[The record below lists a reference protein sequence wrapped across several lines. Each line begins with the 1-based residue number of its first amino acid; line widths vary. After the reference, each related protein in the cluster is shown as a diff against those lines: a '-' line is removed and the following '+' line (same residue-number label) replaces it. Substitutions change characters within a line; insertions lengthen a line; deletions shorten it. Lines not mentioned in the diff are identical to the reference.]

1 MECRYDYDSKVGM
14 DPIALSFTVAN
25 GAKFILLHDPI
36 HGAQGQVELAIHNHF
51 LQVIAIGWLNPTIE
65 TCGCFAEVL
74 TRQVL
79 ELTLLTVVNY
89 KAFPMSWRTGR
100 HHTSPADSGR
110 PIFSST
116 VAKIRQTREE
126 HITWAICKLLEMDGT
141 KGKMR
146 DDMWVL

>member
-1 MECRYDYDSKVGM
+1 
-14 DPIALSFTVAN
+14 
-25 GAKFILLHDPI
+25 
-36 HGAQGQVELAIHNHF
+36 
-51 LQVIAIGWLNPTIE
+51 LNPAIE
-65 TCGCFAEVL
+65 ICGCFAEVL

-79 ELTLLTVVNY
+79 ELTLLTVVDY

-126 HITWAICKLLEMDGT
+126 HITWVICKLLEIDGT
-141 KGKMR
+141 KDKMR
-146 DDMWVL
+146 DV

>member
-1 MECRYDYDSKVGM
+1 MGM

-25 GAKFILLHDPI
+25 GAKLILLHDPI

-51 LQVIAIGWLNPTIE
+51 LQAIAIGDKHEVGTPASTLTVGWLNPAIE
-65 TCGCFAEVL
+65 ICGCAEVL

-79 ELTLLTVVNY
+79 ELTLLTVVDY
-89 KAFPMSWRTGR
+89 KAFPMSWRTNR

-146 DDMWVL
+146 DV